1 MDKIKSFCVVIA
13 IIADITIGAKKLNAN
28 DSVAGYEI
36 GGIVLQRT
44 DSIKMVSEVL
54 TISPNNI
61 TIDYIFKNISLSD
74 ITTIIAFPLPDLDMR
89 MIYWHPHEFANEGYA
104 NFVNFKIFVDSKEV
118 VPLVEVRSFLEDGN
132 EITDTLKRLNVN
144 PFQRDLKGTKLR
156 AELQEI
162 AAIDDK
168 YDAAQWTTKT
178 HFFWSQTFPAG
189 KELKVQHSYHPIPW
203 KGLVS
208 ANVDDNKEWCVDE
221 SIIRA
226 TDKLAETNKDYK
238 PDGYVRGESVS
249 YILKTGANWA
259 GPIDDFTL
267 IIEKAGADFISTCPI
282 PGITLKRQGNSFV
295 GRAKN
300 YTPTKNLNILFIK
313 PLNYYW
319 TDKSKNG
326 ATDSR

>member
-1 MDKIKSFCVVIA
+1 
-13 IIADITIGAKKLNAN
+13 
-28 DSVAGYEI
+28 
-36 GGIVLQRT
+36 
-44 DSIKMVSEVL
+44 
-54 TISPNNI
+54 
-61 TIDYIFKNISLSD
+61 
-74 ITTIIAFPLPDLDMR
+74 

-118 VPLVEVRSFLEDGN
+118 VPLVEVRSFLENGN
-132 EITDTLKRLNVN
+132 EITDILKKLNVN

-156 AELQEI
+156 AELQKI

-189 KELKVQHSYHPIPW
+189 KELKVHHSYHPIPW

-221 SIIRA
+221 SIIIA

-267 IIEKAGADFISTCPI
+267 ILEKAGADFISTCPI
-282 PGITLKRQGNSFV
+282 PGITLERQGNNFV
-295 GRAKN
+295 GHAKN
-300 YTPTKNLNILFIK
+300 YTPTSNLNILFIK

-319 TDKSKNG
+319 PDKIKN
-326 ATDSR
+326 AAPDSR